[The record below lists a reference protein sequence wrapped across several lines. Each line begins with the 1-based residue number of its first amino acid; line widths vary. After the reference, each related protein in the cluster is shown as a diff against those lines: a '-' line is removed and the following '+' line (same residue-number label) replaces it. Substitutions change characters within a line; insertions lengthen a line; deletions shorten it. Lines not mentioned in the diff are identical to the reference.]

1 MTSSWGASAS
11 IESTVGATPLEAAL
25 PRTSGAPDLYDMACV
40 VHVHSTF
47 SDGTASVEELC
58 ESARA
63 TGRDAVLLTDHD
75 TLAAKRAGF
84 EGWHGSVLLGVGVEI
99 SPRGGHYL
107 AFGVDREL
115 AHEHLDEPEIPAAV
129 REQGGVGFAAHPFS
143 VGAHISRR
151 LGRPHGWAALD
162 DDGLAGIEL
171 WNLTTD
177 AAEAWRNPFEAI
189 SYMRDPER
197 FLDGPPA
204 HHMRAWDRLCAGR
217 RVVAIGGLDAH
228 QTGIRI
234 GRRLFSPMRNERYFG
249 LLATYVLCRRPPSG
263 DAEADLDEIYASLR
277 EGRCFL
283 SVDAIAS
290 GRGFRYWAERSGDL
304 AVLGEQ
310 RRAGTW
316 TLCAALPRRAR
327 VTLVRDGTAIADA
340 STAAFEHSVDA
351 PGAYRI
357 EARLPFRGRER
368 LWLLSNPIY
377 LR

>member
-1 MTSSWGASAS
+1 MASSRGASAP
-11 IESTVGATPLEAAL
+11 IESTLAATSFEVAAPPTPGVPEL
-25 PRTSGAPDLYDMACV
+25 CDLACV
-40 VHVHSTF
+40 VHIHSTF
-47 SDGTASVEELC
+47 SDGTASVEEIC

-75 TLAAKRAGF
+75 TLAAKRAGL

-99 SPRGGHYL
+99 SPPGGHYL
-107 AFGVDREL
+107 AFGLDREL
-115 AHEHLDEPEIPAAV
+115 AHKHLDESEIPVAV
-129 REQGGVGFAAHPFS
+129 REQGGVGFAAHAFS
-143 VGAHISRR
+143 AGARMSHR

-171 WNLTTD
+171 WSLLTD
-177 AAEAWRNPFEAI
+177 AAEAWRTPFEAI
-189 SYMRDPER
+189 AYMRDPER

-204 HHMRAWDRLCAGR
+204 HHLSAWDRLCTIR

-228 QTGIRI
+228 QNGIRI

-249 LLATYVLCRRPPSG
+249 LLATYVLCRRPLSG
-263 DAEADLDEIYASLR
+263 DGEADLDEVYASLR

-283 SVDAIAS
+283 SVDAIAP
-290 GRGFRYWAERSGDL
+290 GRGFRYWAEGSGDV

-310 RRAGTW
+310 RPAGAW

-327 VTLVRDGTAIADA
+327 VTLVRDGTPIAEV
-340 STAAFEHSVDA
+340 STAAFEHPVDT
-351 PGAYRI
+351 PGVYRV